1 MLLEDVIINSSDFK
15 TLCQEIQFSKVGKS
29 MLLICKDSDY
39 AFDFAKFLAL
49 AYLGNGQV
57 KHDENYAK
65 LIALSHPD
73 IKIYPSKDKLFVADS
88 QEIALESFVKPIFA
102 EKKIFIIKNID
113 NSMEAAQNKLLKTL
127 EEPPKGIVFI
137 LTCSNINL
145 VLPTIRSR
153 CQKEELSK
161 LPTSVIESFLNNK
174 TMAEAIAAISD
185 GFPGKAIKLDK
196 MKNFEE
202 IFNLSLSLLTTLENS
217 KQVISYSKQI
227 LAYKDNI
234 NLIFEILSL
243 ALEDMLAIKAGKTNL
258 VRLKNYEVQLKDK
271 LENYTARAMC
281 EIQKL
286 LDEASRHIAYNTN
299 ITLVIENL
307 LLDILEV
314 KYICK

>member
-15 TLCQEIQFSKVGKS
+15 TLSQEIKLSKIGGS

-39 AFDFAKFLAL
+39 AFEFAKFLSL
-49 AYLGNGQV
+49 AYLGNGEV
-57 KHDENYAK
+57 SHDENYIK
-65 LIALSHPD
+65 LMALSHPD
-73 IKIYPSKDKLFVADS
+73 IKIYPIKDKLFVADS
-88 QEIALESFVKPIFA
+88 EEIAYESFVKPIFA
-102 EKKIFIIKNID
+102 KKKIFIIKNID

-127 EEPPKGIVFI
+127 EEPPKDVIFI
-137 LTCSNINL
+137 LTCNNINL

-161 LPTSVIESFLNNK
+161 LPTDVIKSFLASHSK
-174 TMAEAIAAISD
+174 AEEIAAISD
-185 GFPGKAIKLDK
+185 GFLGKALKLAN
-196 MKNFEE
+196 MKNFED
-202 IFNLSLSLLTTLENS
+202 IFELSLSLLISLENS
-217 KQVISYSKQI
+217 KQVISYSKQ
-227 LAYKDNI
+227 LQTYKDNI

-243 ALEDMLAIKAGKTNL
+243 ALEDMLAIKAGKANL
-258 VRLKNYEVQLKDK
+258 VRLKKYQGQLKEK
-271 LENYTARAMC
+271 LENYTARAIC

-286 LDEASRHIAYNTN
+286 LDEASRHMAYNTN

>member
-1 MLLEDVIINSSDFK
+1 MQLEDVIINSSDFK
-15 TLCQEIQFSKVGKS
+15 TLSQEIKLSKIGGS

-39 AFDFAKFLAL
+39 AFEFAKFLSL
-49 AYLGNGQV
+49 AYLGNGEV
-57 KHDENYAK
+57 SHDENYIK
-65 LIALSHPD
+65 LMALSHPD
-73 IKIYPSKDKLFVADS
+73 IQIYPIKDKLFVADS
-88 QEIALESFVKPIFA
+88 EEIAYESFVRPIFA
-102 EKKIFIIKNID
+102 KKKIFIIKNID

-127 EEPPKGIVFI
+127 EEPPKDVIFI
-137 LTCSNINL
+137 LTCNNINL

-161 LPTSVIESFLNNK
+161 LPTDVIKSFLASHSK
-174 TMAEAIAAISD
+174 AEEIAAISD
-185 GFPGKAIKLDK
+185 GFLGKALKLAN
-196 MKNFEE
+196 MKNFED
-202 IFNLSLSLLTTLENS
+202 IFELSLSLLISLENS
-217 KQVISYSKQI
+217 KQVISYSKQ
-227 LAYKDNI
+227 LQTYKDNI

-258 VRLKNYEVQLKDK
+258 VRLKKYQGQLKEK
-271 LENYTARAMC
+271 LENYTARAIC

-286 LDEASRHIAYNTN
+286 LDEASRHMAYNTN